1 MLNHV
6 QDWLQHSR
14 QQGLQREMSFAS
26 AYIPGMNRIRYGGNF
41 FPLLF
46 YPRLQGGLRNVFVT
60 LSQIK
65 GFRRESAGLRALSW
79 TYHS

>member
-1 MLNHV
+1 
-6 QDWLQHSR
+6 
-14 QQGLQREMSFAS
+14 MSFAS
-26 AYIPGMNRIRYGGNF
+26 VYIPGMSRIRYGGNF

-46 YPRLQGGLRNVFVT
+46 YPRLQGGRRNVFVT
-60 LSQIK
+60 LSQVK